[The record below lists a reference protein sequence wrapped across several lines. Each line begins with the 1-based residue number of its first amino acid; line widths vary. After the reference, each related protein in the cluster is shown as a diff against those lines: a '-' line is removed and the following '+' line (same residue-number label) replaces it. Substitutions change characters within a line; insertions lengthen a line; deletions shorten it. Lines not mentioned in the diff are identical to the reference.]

1 MNTSAAPA
9 TSTVKARRTPLA
21 QIDVHSASAA
31 AKLGRVLP
39 AESSRPV
46 QSPIFNSAL

>member
-1 MNTSAAPA
+1 MKTSATPSFAA
-9 TSTVKARRTPLA
+9 AKKRRVPLA

-39 AESSRPV
+39 AASGRPV
-46 QSPIFNSAL
+46 QAPTFNSAL